1 MAILPV
7 ELLQRTRRF
16 LLEGLWREE
25 FGAKR
30 VKSAVI
36 RGLQLSTFIVRSFID
51 DRLLLRASALAF
63 ITTLALIPILVVV
76 LSVIKW
82 LGLSRDLVVLGVN
95 QFLAGSPEAVEQIM
109 SFVETSKVGALGS
122 FSGGIFLVTTVL
134 SLRHVEETFND
145 IWGALKSRSWVRR
158 FTNYM
163 AVLIVVPLLL
173 GSLLSLSSS
182 LGDGGIAHRLH
193 MDPLVD
199 VLKSVIL
206 GVGPAV
212 FLFVSFALAYLLLPN
227 TKVRIVSALLGGAVA
242 ALFFLAAQY
251 VYVIFSVGVARY
263 DALFGGFAFVPL
275 LLVWIYF
282 SWSIVLLGAEI
293 AYAHQ
298 HLARYRREARDHKMV
313 PAEREAVGLRLALE
327 VARAF
332 RDRWPPQSAEMLSDR
347 LGSSLRIVSELLV
360 AFEDRG
366 VVNVCGSGESEARFQ
381 LGRPAEDLQVGE
393 ILAAVRGGR
402 SGAAAAAAAAGDTA
416 VRETMQKVE
425 EVLSAADAAVQSVED
440 RSLAELLEGMPPLR
454 AE

>member
-1 MAILPV
+1 MAISPV

-30 VKSAVI
+30 AKSAVI

-63 ITTLALIPILVVV
+63 ITALALIPILVVV
-76 LSVIKW
+76 LSVIQW
-82 LGLSRDLVVLGVN
+82 LGLSRDLVVFGVN
-95 QFLAGSPEAVEQIM
+95 QFLAGNPEAVEQIM
-109 SFVETSKVGALGS
+109 SFVEASKVGALGS
-122 FSGGIFLVTTVL
+122 LSGGIFLVTTVL

-158 FTNYM
+158 FANYM

-173 GSLLSLSSS
+173 GSLLSISPS
-182 LGDGGIAHRLH
+182 LADGEITHRLH

-242 ALFFLAAQY
+242 ALLFLVAQY
-251 VYVIFSVGVARY
+251 VYVSFSVGVARY

-298 HLARYRREARDHKMV
+298 HLARYRREARDQEMV

-332 RDRWPPQSAEMLSDR
+332 RDRRPPQSAETLSDR

-360 AFEDRG
+360 AFEKG
-366 VVNVCGSGESEARFQ
+366 GIVNMCGSGESEAIFQ
-381 LGRPAEDLQVGE
+381 LGRRAEDLSVGDV
-393 ILAAVRGGR
+393 LAAVRGGR
-402 SGAAAAAAAAGDTA
+402 SNAAEVAAAAGDAA
-416 VRETMQKVE
+416 VRETMREVE
-425 EVLSAADAAVQSVED
+425 EVLGSADAAVAPVQG
-440 RSLAELLEGMPPLR
+440 RSLAELLEGMPPLP

>member
-1 MAILPV
+1 MAISPV
-7 ELLQRTRRF
+7 ELFQRTRRF
-16 LLEGLWREE
+16 LLEELWREE
-25 FGAKR
+25 FGAQR
-30 VKSAVI
+30 AKSALI
-36 RGLQLSTFIVRSFID
+36 GGLQLCTFIVRSFID

-63 ITTLALIPILVVV
+63 MTTLALIPILVVV
-76 LSVIKW
+76 LSVIRW

-109 SFVETSKVGALGS
+109 SFVEASRVGALGS
-122 FSGGIFLVTTVL
+122 FSGAIFLVTTVL

-145 IWGALKSRSWVRR
+145 VWGALKSRSWVRR

-173 GSLLSLSSS
+173 GSVLSFSSS
-182 LGDGGIAHRLH
+182 LGDGGITHRLH

-199 VLKSVIL
+199 VLKGVIL

-212 FLFVSFALAYLLLPN
+212 FLFVSFGLAYILLPN
-227 TKVRIVSALLGGAVA
+227 TKVRVVSALLGAAVA
-242 ALFFLAAQY
+242 ALFFLVAQY
-251 VYVIFSVGVARY
+251 VYLSFSVGVARY

-275 LLVWIYF
+275 LLVWIYV

-298 HLARYRREARDHKMV
+298 HLARYRREARDQAMA

-332 RDRWPPQSAEMLSDR
+332 RDRWPPQTAEALSDR
-347 LGSSLRIVSELLV
+347 LGSSLRIVSEAMV
-360 AFEDRG
+360 AFEKAG
-366 VVNVCGSGESEARFQ
+366 IVNLCGSGESESRFQ
-381 LGRPAEDLQVGE
+381 LGRPAENVLVGDV
-393 ILAAVRGGR
+393 LAAVRGGR
-402 SGAAAAAAAAGDTA
+402 SREAAAAVGDPA
-416 VRETMQKVE
+416 VRETLERVE
-425 EVLSAADAAVQSVED
+425 QVLSAEDAAARPVQE
-440 RSLAELLEGMPPLR
+440 RSLAQLLEGMPPLP